1 MELGDEELLAVEVEA
16 LPSGLETNSA
26 LSIEGIEITEDE
38 DGGVTFDFDPLRN
51 KERED
56 DFFDNLAEFLSDSE
70 LAEVSNDL
78 MDQYTSNKASRQDW
92 EETYSNGLEL
102 LVLG

>member
-1 MELGDEELLAVEVEA
+1 MANENRPPVSLIEREGMDLGGEELLAVEVEA
-16 LPSGLETNSA
+16 LPNGLETNSA

-70 LAEVSNDL
+70 LAEVSK
-78 MDQYTSNKASRQDW
+78 T
-92 EETYSNGLEL
+92 TF
-102 LVLG
+102 LVI